1 MAQPAM
7 FARTLQQTNIWLKE
21 LQDEMGTQ
29 SDSEI
34 YAALRAVLHQLR
46 DRLTVEEAA
55 QFAAQLPTLMRG
67 IFFESWNPA
76 RTPESYRSREAF
88 LAGVSEK
95 LAAHPEVD
103 PELATM
109 AVFAVIAR
117 HVSVG
122 EVEEVRNMLPAGI
135 RQLWPGAAA

>member
-1 MAQPAM
+1 MTQPAM
-7 FARTLQQTNIWLKE
+7 FARTVQQTNIWLKE
-21 LQDEMGTQ
+21 LQAEMGTQ
-29 SDSEI
+29 NDAAI

-88 LAGVSEK
+88 LAGVSQK
-95 LAAHPEVD
+95 LSAHPDLD
-103 PELATM
+103 PELASM
-109 AVFAVIAR
+109 AVFTVISR

-122 EVEEVRNMLPAGI
+122 EVEEVRNMLPAPV
-135 RQLWPGAAA
+135 QELWPGYAA